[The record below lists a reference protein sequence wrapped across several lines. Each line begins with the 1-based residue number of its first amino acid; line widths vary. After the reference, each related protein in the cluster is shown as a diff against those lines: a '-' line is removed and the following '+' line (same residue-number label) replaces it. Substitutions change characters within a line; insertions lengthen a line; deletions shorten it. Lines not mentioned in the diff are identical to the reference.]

1 MLGSGTPILLIE
13 ELQTDGLH
21 ELRLLQAKWTSG
33 LTRQPPSPQPVRGR
47 TTVAKNKPT
56 EELDAPFRVKLDH
69 TLDPPLI
76 VYVVDKLGNLLH
88 DRICVILEM
97 ISASKDILQLC
108 IHVQV

>member
-69 TLDPPLI
+69 TLDAPLI
-76 VYVVDKLGNLLH
+76 VYVVDKLLGNLLH
-88 DRICVILEM
+88 NRIRVILEM
-97 ISASKDILQLC
+97 ISASKEILQSC
-108 IHVQV
+108 IHM